1 MKLTRDNNFLTFDFS
16 GHSPEF
22 ILGFETGLGQYTGV
36 QEKGYE
42 NSREYKMGRW
52 DGYTLLYEKDKHR
65 IAEGLYPQVI
75 TYIKELQKKIPNL
88 TYTVEDNRDEP
99 FMGLEDLP
107 EKLTFIKDGE
117 VLTLRD
123 YQYESVAAAIDSQKG
138 ILSGAVNMGKT
149 SVSIALIAQLSQYL
163 EKGETIAYFVPSLS
177 IFSQVV
183 PDFQENFGKENV
195 GYFGGGKKKLSKINV
210 ISMSSMNSAL
220 KDPTADTKVKVTGKS
235 RTLQIFEQEVRPFF
249 TKSTHMNFRSILRN
263 LAENYPDSSKSR
275 KEIKKWLIEAEET
288 AYSDLKVKQFIN
300 EKHVE
305 YRKVAQGK
313 VGNKYD
319 TYLKT
324 LEFVDSVRVIIVDEG
339 HHSGADGAF
348 KTLTSFPNAQYKF
361 AMTGSHDPGKELQ
374 TQRLYGLYGGVIAK
388 VTNHELI
395 SRGVS
400 AKPTINLV
408 KIRGEIQFEER
419 GDDKD
424 YLKVVDKGIVH
435 NDDRN
440 NVIVKLVERMYQKN
454 NPTLIIV
461 GRVEHGEILLEQ
473 IKASG
478 MSEVVFLSGASDEET
493 RKQALDDFKS
503 GKLKI
508 IIGTT
513 IFDEGLSVNSFKA
526 LFMVSSTRSPRL
538 VIQRIG
544 RVLREK
550 KDGPNTAIIFD
561 MFDETNIFL
570 RSQAEARMK
579 IYKQEQFETR
589 FLN

>member
-1 MKLTRDNNFLTFDFS
+1 MKLTRDNNFLTIDFT
-16 GHSPEF
+16 GYSPEF

-36 QEKGYE
+36 REKGYE

-65 IAEGLYPQVI
+65 IAEGLYPQVV
-75 TYIKELQKKIPNL
+75 TYIKELQKKIPSL
-88 TYTVEDNRDEP
+88 KYTVEDLRDEP
-99 FMGLEDLP
+99 FMGIEDLP
-107 EKLTFIKDGE
+107 DELTFIKDGKT
-117 VLTLRD
+117 LTLRD
-123 YQYESVAAAIDSQKG
+123 YQYKSVASAIDSQKG

-149 SVSIALIAQLSQYL
+149 SVSIALIQQLAQYL

-177 IFSQVV
+177 IFSQVI
-183 PDFQENFGKENV
+183 PDFEENFGKENV
-195 GYFGGGKKKLSKINV
+195 GHFGGGKKKLSKINV

-220 KDPTADTKVKVTGKS
+220 KDPTADPKVKLSGKA

-249 TKSTHMNFRSILRN
+249 TKSTHMNFRTILKN
-263 LAENYPDSSKSR
+263 LSENYPDGTKSR
-275 KEIKKWLIEAEET
+275 KEIKGWLKSAYET
-288 AYSDLKVKQFIN
+288 EYSDLKVKQFIN
-300 EKHVE
+300 KKHVE
-305 YRKVAQGK
+305 YRQQAQGK

-374 TQRLYGLYGGVIAK
+374 TQRMYGLYGGVIAK
-388 VTNHELI
+388 VSNKELI

-408 KIRGEIQFEER
+408 RITGEINFEHF
-419 GDDKD
+419 GDEKD

-440 NVIVKLVERMYQKN
+440 TVIVRLVERMYQKG

-461 GRVEHGEILLEQ
+461 GRVEHGEILLDMIQ
-473 IKASG
+473 KLGIP
-478 MSEVVFLSGASDEET
+478 EVVFLSGASDEDT
-493 RKQALDDFKS
+493 RKKALEDFEL

-550 KDGPNTAIIFD
+550 KGENTAVVFDIFD
-561 MFDETNIFL
+561 SNNVFL
-570 RSQAEARMK
+570 KSQGEARLK
-579 IYKQEQFETR
+579 IYKQEEFETR

>member
-1 MKLTRDNNFLTFDFS
+1 MKLTRDNNFLTIDFT
-16 GHSPEF
+16 GYSPEF

-36 QEKGYE
+36 REKGYE

-65 IAEGLYPQVI
+65 IAEGLYPQVV
-75 TYIKELQKKIPNL
+75 TYTKELQKKIPSL
-88 TYTVEDNRDEP
+88 KYTVEDLRDEP
-99 FMGLEDLP
+99 FMGIEDLP
-107 EKLTFIKDGE
+107 DELTFIKDGKT
-117 VLTLRD
+117 LTLRD
-123 YQYESVAAAIDSQKG
+123 YQYQSVASAIDSQKG

-149 SVSIALIAQLSQYL
+149 SVSISLIQQLAQYL

-177 IFSQVV
+177 IFSQVI
-183 PDFQENFGKENV
+183 PDFEENFGKENV
-195 GYFGGGKKKLSKINV
+195 GHFGGGKKKLSKINV

-220 KDPTADTKVKVTGKS
+220 KDPTADPKVKLSGKA

-249 TKSTHMNFRSILRN
+249 TKSTHMNFRTILKN
-263 LAENYPDSSKSR
+263 LAENYPDGTKSR
-275 KEIKKWLIEAEET
+275 KEIKGWLKSAYET
-288 AYSDLKVKQFIN
+288 EYSDLKVKQFIN
-300 EKHVE
+300 KKHVE
-305 YRKVAQGK
+305 YRQQAQGK

-319 TYLKT
+319 IYLKT

-374 TQRLYGLYGGVIAK
+374 TQRMYGLYGGVIAK
-388 VTNHELI
+388 VSNKELI
-395 SRGVS
+395 NRGVS

-408 KIRGEIQFEER
+408 RIKGEINFEHF
-419 GDDKD
+419 GDEKD

-435 NDDRN
+435 NEDRN
-440 NVIVKLVERMYQKN
+440 TVIVKLVERMYQKG

-461 GRVEHGEILLEQ
+461 GRVEHGEILLDMIQ
-473 IKASG
+473 KLG
-478 MSEVVFLSGASDEET
+478 MPEVVFLSGASDEDT
-493 RKQALDDFKS
+493 RKEALEDFKL

-550 KDGPNTAIIFD
+550 KGENTAVVFD
-561 MFDETNIFL
+561 MFDGNNVFL
-570 RSQAEARMK
+570 KSQGEARLK
-579 IYKQEQFETR
+579 IYKQEEFETR